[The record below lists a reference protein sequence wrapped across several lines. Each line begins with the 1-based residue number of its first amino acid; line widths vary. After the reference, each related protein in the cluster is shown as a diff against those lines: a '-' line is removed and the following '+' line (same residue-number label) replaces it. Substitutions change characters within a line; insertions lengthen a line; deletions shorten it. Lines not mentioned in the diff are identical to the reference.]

1 MALYIVVKLCL
12 ALIPPLEFK
21 RQISVTSLLDGI
33 MGISKLACPR
43 YYSWCCFVPPQYS
56 RSLCFP
62 ILLSGPNAH
71 VQKYVFNPWFSS
83 FYKSTYQISMAIP
96 ISSASKIHS
105 LLLIS
110 TVPLKV
116 STTLPHLPWDW
127 ILYWWMMNQRLKK
140 CSRLTYAWSVIQGQY
155 DSQLMED
162 T

>member
-1 MALYIVVKLCL
+1 MALYIVAKLCL
-12 ALIPPLEFK
+12 ALISPLELK
-21 RQISVTSLLDGI
+21 RQISMTSLHDGI

-43 YYSWCCFVPPQYS
+43 YYSWFCFVPPQYS
-56 RSLCFP
+56 CSLCFP

-71 VQKYVFNPWFSS
+71 DQKYVFNPWFSS

-116 STTLPHLPWDW
+116 STTLPICHETEYYTDESATKEML
-127 ILYWWMMNQRLKK
+127 
-140 CSRLTYAWSVIQGQY
+140 
-155 DSQLMED
+155 
-162 T
+162 